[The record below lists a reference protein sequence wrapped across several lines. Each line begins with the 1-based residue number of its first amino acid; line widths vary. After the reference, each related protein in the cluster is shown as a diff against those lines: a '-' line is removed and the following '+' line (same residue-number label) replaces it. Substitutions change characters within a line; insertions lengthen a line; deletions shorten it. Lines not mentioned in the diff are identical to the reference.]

1 MYGRPGTHAWMDGL
15 KLPQA
20 ITIIDDDPHLPY
32 TMDQLGAG
40 NEEEEDSDRFLK
52 PTWALAQLR
61 PTRVLVFG
69 DPFRR
74 SKARPFYSKGM

>member
-1 MYGRPGTHAWMDGL
+1 MDGL

-40 NEEEEDSDRFLK
+40 NEEDSDRFLNHLGTCPDPANQHGK
-52 PTWALAQLR
+52 ALL
-61 PTRVLVFG
+61 F
-69 DPFRR
+69 
-74 SKARPFYSKGM
+74 